1 MMARGGGWVVAQFA
15 LMTATFACAFLPG
28 GWPDGARAP
37 LAVAGAV
44 LAVAGAALAVWSG
57 RLLGRGF
64 TPYPLPSPEG
74 ALVERG
80 PFGIVRHP
88 VYAGGLLF
96 FAGFSLVT
104 SVPALVPTGALAVLW
119 ALKAR
124 VEERLLQARYP
135 AYETYTQRV
144 RWRIAP
150 GLY

>member
-1 MMARGGGWVVAQFA
+1 MRARGGRWVVAQFV
-15 LMTATFACAFLPG
+15 LMAGILVCAFLPG

-44 LAVAGAALAVWSG
+44 LAVAGAALALWSG

-64 TPYPLPSPEG
+64 TPYPMPSPEG
-74 ALVERG
+74 ELVERG
-80 PFGIVRHP
+80 PFGSVRHP

-96 FAGFSLVT
+96 FAGFSLAT
-104 SVPALVPTGALAVLW
+104 SVPGLVLTGVLAVLW

-124 VEERLLQARYP
+124 VEERHLCARYP
-135 AYETYTQRV
+135 AYEAYTRRV

>member
-1 MMARGGGWVVAQFA
+1 MTARGGRWVVAQFA
-15 LMTATFACAFLPG
+15 LMAAIFACAFLPG
-28 GWPDGARAP
+28 SWPDGARAP

-64 TPYPLPSPEG
+64 TPYPVPPPEG

-80 PFGIVRHP
+80 PFSIVRHP

-96 FAGFSLVT
+96 FTGFSLAT
-104 SVPALVPTGALAVLW
+104 SVAALVLTGGLAVLW

-124 VEERLLQARYP
+124 VEERLLLARYP
-135 AYETYTQRV
+135 AYEAYTRRV